1 MEFTFDESVHLID
14 TYTDK
19 MMQNIEN
26 PLRYQLRVALYNL
39 SNHSPSEEKLQEAWD
54 DGFDK
59 LVAEAETDK
68 EKYSLKQMWNTYKQ
82 GVSTEDYVREEYE
95 RGYSNGYDAG
105 YEEADRYND

>member
-1 MEFTFDESVHLID
+1 MQFTFEESVRLID

-54 DGFDK
+54 DGFEQGEQSGREDDTSEAYDEGWDAAM
-59 LVAEAETDK
+59 AEISRA
-68 EKYSLKQMWNTYKQ
+68 Q
-82 GVSTEDYVREEYE
+82 
-95 RGYSNGYDAG
+95 
-105 YEEADRYND
+105 